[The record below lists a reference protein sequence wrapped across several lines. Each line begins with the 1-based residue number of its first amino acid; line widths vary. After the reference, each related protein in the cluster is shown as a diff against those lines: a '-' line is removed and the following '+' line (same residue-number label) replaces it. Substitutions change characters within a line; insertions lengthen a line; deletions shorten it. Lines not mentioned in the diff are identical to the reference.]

1 MTVYRKTF
9 LFGCILGILGV
20 MAEMTPLFDSLD
32 QSIGLQALF
41 ALRGKRAPPPETLV
55 VSIDRESAQRLG
67 FPRDAAKWPRS
78 AHAELLDVLRTGGAA
93 VIAFDILFDESR
105 NLQDDEKFAEA
116 IRKAGNVILCGCTL
130 SEHILL
136 HGPGRKEEGSVMIET
151 FVPPIE
157 ILSGAALATAA
168 FPLPRIPARIDQ
180 CWTFKLGNAPTLP
193 VVALQLYALDVYDAF
208 AATLEKNHVSFG
220 IDLPKDRESLR
231 GQGRVQQAIRA
242 IRDQFVEHPSLAPA
256 VREAVARSPD
266 VRDDERKA
274 RLARALIRMYSGE
287 ESRFINYYGPAK
299 TIATVPYFRFIE
311 TLGEGLDFR
320 GKAVFVGYSEDFR
333 TEQLGGFQT
342 VFSGEGSE
350 DLSSVELAAT
360 VFSNLLEGSSIGVID
375 PRLQLLLLFAW
386 GLLVGMISRA
396 LKVSFAVPAV
406 AALAAVYFAIAY
418 HQFRFNHL
426 WLPLFI
432 PLLLQAPVGITGA
445 VVWHYLDVKKGR
457 EDVRKAMGFYLPD
470 DVIDHMVKNISDFK
484 DRSEIV
490 HGTVLFA
497 DAEKYSTLAETMAPD
512 DLKRFI
518 NRFYEVLFAPVK
530 KHGGRVF
537 DVVGDAMLAI
547 WYAESLS
554 AGTRS
559 KPCRAALEMAG
570 TVRAFND
577 SSHGPKLPV
586 RIGLHSGHVSIGTV
600 GAIDHY
606 EYRAVGDCVNTASR
620 LEGLNKHLKTR
631 ILVSEDVIAGIDDFL
646 TRPLGRF
653 LLAGK
658 VNAVPV
664 HELISER
671 EAANVEK
678 LRLCDAFGQALEAY
692 REKRWGEA
700 IGIFENILEESPED
714 GPSRFYLA
722 LCRGFLA
729 EPPPDGWDGSVS
741 LSQK

>member
-1 MTVYRKTF
+1 MSGYRKAV
-9 LFGCILGILGV
+9 LFGIIMGVLGILAGLMPAV
-20 MAEMTPLFDSLD
+20 DGLD
-32 QSIGLQALF
+32 QSIGLYAF
-41 ALRGKRAPPPETLV
+41 FNLRGKTTPPPETV
-55 VSIDRESAQRLG
+55 IVSIDRESAQRLDI
-67 FPRDAAKWPRS
+67 PRDAVKWPRS
-78 AHAELLDVLRTGGAA
+78 AHAELLDILRIGGAS
-93 VIAFDILFDESR
+93 VIAFDILFDEHR
-105 NLQDDEKFAEA
+105 APEDDERFAEA

-136 HGPGRKEEGSVMIET
+136 HGPGRKAEGSVMIET
-151 FVPPIE
+151 FLPPIAV
-157 ILSGAALATAA
+157 LSGAALATAS
-168 FPLPRIPARIDQ
+168 FPLPRLPARIDQ
-180 CWTFKLGNAPTLP
+180 SWSFKLGNTPTLP
-193 VVALQLYALDVYDAF
+193 VVALQLHALDVYDAF
-208 AATLEKNHVSFG
+208 VTAFAKSHTNG
-220 IDLPKDRESLR
+220 ADLPGNRTTLLSS
-231 GQGRVQQAIRA
+231 GRVQQAVRT
-242 IRDQFVEHPSLAPA
+242 IRDRFQEHPSLERSLLEATA
-256 VREAVARSPD
+256 VLPD
-266 VRDDERKA
+266 VAGDPRKA
-274 RLARALIRMYSGE
+274 GLVRSLIGMYSGD

-299 TIATVPYFRFIE
+299 TIVTIPYYKVIE

-342 VFSGEGSE
+342 VFSGDGNE

-360 VFSNLLEGSSIGVID
+360 VFSNLLEGSSIRMIE

-386 GLLVGMISRA
+386 GFLAGGVCRF
-396 LKVSFAVPAV
+396 LKVSRAV
-406 AALAAVYFAIAY
+406 ATVIVLAAVYFAAAY
-418 HQFRFNHL
+418 YEFKFNNL
-426 WLPLFI
+426 WLPVFV
-432 PLLLQAPVGITGA
+432 PLMLQAPLAITGA
-445 VVWHYLDVKKGR
+445 VVWHYLEVKKGR

-484 DRSEIV
+484 DKSEIV
-490 HGTVLFA
+490 HGTILFA

-530 KHGGRVF
+530 KHGGRIF

-547 WYAESLS
+547 WYGESLS

-559 KPCRAALEMAG
+559 KPCRAALEMARA
-570 TVRAFND
+570 VRAFNA
-577 SSHGPKLPV
+577 SAAGPKLPV

-600 GAIDHY
+600 GAIDHF

-620 LEGLNKHLKTR
+620 LEGLNKHLRTR

-671 EAANVEK
+671 EGANEEQ
-678 LRLCDAFGQALEAY
+678 LRLCDAFGLALDAY
-692 REKRWGEA
+692 REKRWDEAVGLFEKILGE
-700 IGIFENILEESPED
+700 SSED

-729 EPPPDGWDGSVS
+729 EPPPDGWNGSVS